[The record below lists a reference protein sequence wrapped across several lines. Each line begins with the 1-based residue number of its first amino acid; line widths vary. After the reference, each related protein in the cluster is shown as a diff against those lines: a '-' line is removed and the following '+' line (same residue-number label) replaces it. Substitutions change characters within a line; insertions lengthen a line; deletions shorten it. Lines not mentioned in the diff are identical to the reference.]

1 MSKSIFKRIQLSDII
16 GAGCGIFLLIV
27 LIVDVITGMMPVTA
41 GVKDE
46 EIPPEAVTAIG
57 VAPGRN
63 DEVYVQ
69 VAATPD
75 RIHQIKILYHIETDK
90 IGTKSIKEI
99 PQMIYDTQK
108 VTVDAVTGSTLTSSA
123 VKSAVIKAL
132 EKSGFDLEVF
142 GLVPK
147 VDPPTNLTAEGL
159 AEYYGNAE
167 FTEVYGGMV
176 SDAGTVVFGS
186 GYGAFSDVLVATLFD
201 ADNNIIG
208 LIVDASGET
217 EEKGMKCSH
226 RDYTDRF
233 IGVSSGKDVDV
244 ISGASFTSWA
254 IQDAVDYALEKVD
267 IIKGSA

>member
-108 VTVDAVTGSTLTSSA
+108 VTVDAVTGSTLKLS
-123 VKSAVIKAL
+123 
-132 EKSGFDLEVF
+132 
-142 GLVPK
+142 
-147 VDPPTNLTAEGL
+147 
-159 AEYYGNAE
+159 
-167 FTEVYGGMV
+167 
-176 SDAGTVVFGS
+176 
-186 GYGAFSDVLVATLFD
+186 
-201 ADNNIIG
+201 
-208 LIVDASGET
+208 
-217 EEKGMKCSH
+217 EEKDTIALNLQVDESICTMYEYFDIFLNRMLMCRAAAEMLGCKF
-226 RDYTDRF
+226 RLTVN
-233 IGVSSGKDVDV
+233 GGKV
-244 ISGASFTSWA
+244 
-254 IQDAVDYALEKVD
+254 L
-267 IIKGSA
+267 